1 MGHRRGGAD
10 LTNGLKEV
18 RCELGKF
25 KGGKE
30 MVGRVVAGVKEG
42 AEGGGRVES

>member
-10 LTNGLKEV
+10 LTNGLKRLGV
-18 RCELGKF
+18 SCGKF

-30 MVGRVVAGVKEG
+30 MVGRVVAGVEEG